1 MVPRKLVVTNKHGAR
16 VRLDHVRICDI
27 CPYGDNK
34 TCTYCQFNAVNI
46 LGIRAGFSPKESY
59 RKAHQNDISASPLM
73 QKLEKPTQLD
83 YGLGANSVLPRVKMP
98 FFPVPTFNSMSQSL
112 NKLQAARK
120 RLG

>member
-1 MVPRKLVVTNKHGAR
+1 MIPRKLYVTNKHGAR
-16 VRLDHVRICDI
+16 VRLEHERICSI

-34 TCTYCQFNAVNI
+34 TCTYCAFNAVNI
-46 LGIRAGFSPKESY
+46 LGVKAAFSPKESY
-59 RKAHQNDISASPLM
+59 RKAHADDISASPLM
-73 QKLEKPTQLD
+73 QKLDKPLGID
-83 YGLGANSVLPRVKMP
+83 YGMGNNAVLPRVKMP